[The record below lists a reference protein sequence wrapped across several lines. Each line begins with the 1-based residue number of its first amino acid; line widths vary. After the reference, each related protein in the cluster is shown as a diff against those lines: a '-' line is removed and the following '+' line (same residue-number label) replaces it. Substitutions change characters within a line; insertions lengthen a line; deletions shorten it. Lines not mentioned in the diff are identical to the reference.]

1 MFPPFDILNLKGKT
15 AVALISAAI
24 AVLYIMSAGGCDF
37 GKAQVVKEEDEPHF
51 VRAQDELKRGNTS
64 EAMSAFLKVVAKR
77 TDAPE
82 SHLELGRIYL
92 YEINDP
98 IEAIH
103 HFKKYL
109 ELMPNSDRSPMIRQM
124 IDTAKKKFAAT
135 LPQTP
140 FDNDARRMELEE
152 LLPKL
157 QKENV
162 ELKQRLDDAIKLAD
176 SLKASQKVS
185 VAPTRKEERQI
196 SREEKKQSQQTSQKI
211 EVKRDVPP
219 TYTVQPGDTLSN
231 ISRKVYGKKNRWRD
245 IYKANRD
252 RMATPESLKPG
263 QTLRIPR

>member
-1 MFPPFDILNLKGKT
+1 
-15 AVALISAAI
+15 
-24 AVLYIMSAGGCDF
+24 
-37 GKAQVVKEEDEPHF
+37 
-51 VRAQDELKRGNTS
+51 
-64 EAMSAFLKVVAKR
+64 
-77 TDAPE
+77 
-82 SHLELGRIYL
+82 
-92 YEINDP
+92 
-98 IEAIH
+98 
-103 HFKKYL
+103 
-109 ELMPNSDRSPMIRQM
+109 MIRQM

-185 VAPTRKEERQI
+185 VAPTRKEERQT

>member
-1 MFPPFDILNLKGKT
+1 
-15 AVALISAAI
+15 
-24 AVLYIMSAGGCDF
+24 
-37 GKAQVVKEEDEPHF
+37 
-51 VRAQDELKRGNTS
+51 
-64 EAMSAFLKVVAKR
+64 
-77 TDAPE
+77 
-82 SHLELGRIYL
+82 
-92 YEINDP
+92 
-98 IEAIH
+98 
-103 HFKKYL
+103 
-109 ELMPNSDRSPMIRQM
+109 MPNSDRSPMIRQM

-185 VAPTRKEERQI
+185 VAPTRKEERQT
-196 SREEKKQSQQTSQKI
+196 SCEEKKQSQQTSQKI